1 MLVAHN
7 AGFDVGFIEQNC
19 RSLGLSDEFVY
30 LDTVALARVLL
41 PTLSKYKLNIV
52 AKALNISL
60 ENHHRAVDDARQLRK
75 YLINLQKC

>member
-1 MLVAHN
+1 MSRTMP
-7 AGFDVGFIEQNC
+7 GFDVGFIEQNC

-60 ENHHRAVDDARQLRK
+60 ENHTVQWMMQRQLRK
-75 YLINLQKC
+75 YLLNLQKC